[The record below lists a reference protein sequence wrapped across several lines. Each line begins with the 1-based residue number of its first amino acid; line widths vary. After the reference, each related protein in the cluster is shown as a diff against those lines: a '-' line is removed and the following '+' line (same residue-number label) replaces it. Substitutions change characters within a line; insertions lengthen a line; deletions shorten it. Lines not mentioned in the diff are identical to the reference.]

1 MAGAGLISLK
11 RRIRSVTNT
20 RKITKAMGLVATS
33 KLRRSREVLEI
44 NKKYHDAF
52 EETISYMTADARI
65 SLLEKNI
72 YMNGNKGTKK
82 LYIVLTSDSGLCG
95 GFNANAVAAAV
106 QAIKKDRA
114 GSSVIVVGQKGRAYF
129 KKMNIETL
137 AEYVEIPDLPTL
149 KEASIIGDKALSMF
163 EAGEAGEVYVVYT
176 KFYSAIK
183 QTVDIKRLLP
193 LEMNTETKSEMPS
206 NIIYEPE
213 LADILKYMVKMN
225 IRQEVLNFMLNSK
238 ASEQGSRMSSMDNAT
253 KNANDILLRLNLQYN
268 RVRQTAITQ
277 EITEIV
283 SGAEAQK

>member
-95 GFNANAVAAAV
+95 GFNANAVVAAV
-106 QAIKKDRA
+106 EAIKKDRA

-149 KEASIIGDKALSMF
+149 KEASIIGDKALGMF
-163 EAGEAGEVYVVYT
+163 EAGEAGEVYVIYT

-183 QTVDIKRLLP
+183 QTVDVKRLLP

>member
-1 MAGAGLISLK
+1 MAGAGLILLK

-44 NKKYHDAF
+44 NKKYHDAY
-52 EETISYMTADARI
+52 EKTVSYMAADARV

-106 QAIKKDRA
+106 EAIKKDRA
-114 GSSVIVVGQKGRAYF
+114 GSSVIVVGQKGRTYF
-129 KKMNIETL
+129 NKINIETL
-137 AEYVEIPDLPTL
+137 AEYVEIPDIPTL
-149 KEASIIGDKALSMF
+149 KEASIIGDKALSIF

-193 LEMNTETKSEMPS
+193 LEMDTETKSEMPS
-206 NIIYEPE
+206 NIIYEPQ

-225 IRQEVLNFMLNSK
+225 IRQEILNFMLNSK

>member
-106 QAIKKDRA
+106 EAIKKDRA

>member
-11 RRIRSVTNT
+11 RRIKSVTNT

-33 KLRRSREVLEI
+33 KLRRSRESLEV
-44 NKKYHDAF
+44 NEKYYDTF
-52 EETISYMTADARI
+52 EKTMSYMVSDARI
-65 SLLEKNI
+65 SLPEKNI
-72 YMNGNKGTKK
+72 YIDGNKGNKK

-106 QAIKKDRA
+106 EAMKKDRS
-114 GSSVIVVGQKGRAYF
+114 GSEVIVVGQKGRAYF
-129 KKMNIETL
+129 NKINMETI

-149 KEASIIGDKALSMF
+149 KEASVIGDKALSLY
-163 EAGEAGEVYVVYT
+163 EAGEVGEIYIVYT

-183 QTVDIKRLLP
+183 QAVEIKKLLP
-193 LEMNTETKSEMPS
+193 LEIVTETKSEMPS

-213 LADILKYMVKMN
+213 LADMLKYMVKMN
-225 IRQEVLNFMLNSK
+225 IRQEILNFMLNSK

>member
-106 QAIKKDRA
+106 DAIKKDRA

>member
-225 IRQEVLNFMLNSK
+225 LRQEVLNFMLNSK

>member
-52 EETISYMTADARI
+52 EETISYMAADARI

-183 QTVDIKRLLP
+183 QIVDIKRLLP